1 MIEFTDNTRAYDVIE
16 SAKILGVVPAT
27 VRYYLREEKLH
38 GQMIKTKLY
47 IHEEEIERFLRERST
62 K

>member
-1 MIEFTDNTRAYDVIE
+1 MIEFTDNTHAYNIIE
-16 SAKILGVVPAT
+16 SADLLGVVPGT
-27 VRYYLREEKLH
+27 VRKYLADGKIV
-38 GQMIKTKLY
+38 GQKYKSKIY

>member
-16 SAKILGVVPAT
+16 SAKLLGVVPNT
-27 VRYYLREEKLH
+27 LRGYLKDGKIN
-38 GQMIKTKLY
+38 GQMYKTKIY

>member
-1 MIEFTDNTRAYDVIE
+1 MIEYTDNTHAYDVTE
-16 SAKILGVVPAT
+16 SAKLLGVVPAT
-27 VRYYLREEKLH
+27 VRYYLREGKIS
-38 GQMIKTKLY
+38 GQMYKTKIY

>member
-1 MIEFTDNTRAYDVIE
+1 MIEFTDNTHAYDVIE
-16 SAKILGVVPAT
+16 TADLLGVVPAT
-27 VRYYLREEKLH
+27 VRHYLREGKIV